1 MVVSSNTLAVPL
13 ALSEACALFYLVK
26 FNLLAFK
33 TENLAAGTG
42 SAYDI
47 AAAVKSWTDEV
58 CGLLCLSKGQQH

>member
-1 MVVSSNTLAVPL
+1 MTVTSNTLAVPL
-13 ALSEACALFYLVK
+13 ALSEACVLYYLVK

-47 AAAVKSWTDEV
+47 AAAIKSWTDEV
-58 CGLLCLSKGQQH
+58 CKLLCLSKGQR